1 MTEKEN
7 KDDKSPEIKGKN
19 KSISKNK
26 KQSEQLAIS
35 G

>member
-7 KDDKSPEIKGKN
+7 KDDKSPETKGKN
-19 KSISKNK
+19 KSISKNQK
-26 KQSEQLAIS
+26 KSEQLAIT